1 MDIEDITRFLY
12 EIDSVL
18 SDDQIFQVA
27 EEIFNNKEKLLELIK
42 SEWNKR
48 IMGLIMD
55 WWFVI
60 DIYVDGAI
68 YLQGLDR

>member
-42 SEWNKR
+42 SE
-48 IMGLIMD
+48 
-55 WWFVI
+55 
-60 DIYVDGAI
+60 
-68 YLQGLDR
+68 

>member
-18 SDDQIFQVA
+18 SDDQIFQLA

-42 SEWNKR
+42 DE
-48 IMGLIMD
+48 
-55 WWFVI
+55 
-60 DIYVDGAI
+60 
-68 YLQGLDR
+68 